1 MAVRS
6 AFEPGPAPQKMPSS
20 RREIR
25 TEMANQFSVAQAIW
39 DNRERLRE
47 VLPEL
52 RAVRTALEDATGG
65 PRDFVQQQW
74 LQLISVVFAFKPDL
88 IIELGR
94 GYGNS
99 TCSLAIAAKMLR
111 PQPCRILSLC
121 LASSFRDVSRPYLDA
136 HHGDAALFA
145 PLEALNCDISTYDF
159 AADVAAAKRVFVFW
173 DAHGYDLAMGILSRL
188 FPLLQDKPH
197 LSIVHDMADL
207 SYMDQELRRYGTDN
221 GWLRHRSAPPK
232 YILGD
237 VGAQFEEGIAL
248 VDFLGRNRVPFRS
261 AESSYFTGLT
271 DSQADELTELFGT
284 DFSRFGFWYSFSLNE
299 RGEAPLTFPA
309 PPPAPPVVSSPP
321 EAVSVSPE
329 PKDEPV
335 PKKSGIF
342 RFFRN

>member
-1 MAVRS
+1 
-6 AFEPGPAPQKMPSS
+6 
-20 RREIR
+20 
-25 TEMANQFSVAQAIW
+25 MANQFNVAQALW
-39 DNRERLRE
+39 DNRERLKE

-52 RAVRTALEDATGG
+52 RAVRTVLQTATGG

-74 LQLISVVFAFKPDL
+74 LQLISIVYAFKPDL

-99 TCSLAIAAKMLR
+99 TCALAIAAKMLR

-121 LASSFRDVSRPYLDA
+121 LASSFRDISRPYLDS
-136 HHGDAALFA
+136 HHDDATLFA

-159 AADVAAAKRVFVFW
+159 GADVAAAKRVFVFW
-173 DAHGYDLAMGILSRL
+173 DAHGYDLAMRILSGL
-188 FPLLQDKPH
+188 FPLLQNKPH

-207 SYMDQELRRYGTDN
+207 GYMEPEFRRYGTDDD
-221 GWLRHRSAPPK
+221 WLRRGSAPPK

-248 VDFLGRNRVPFRS
+248 VDFLGRNRIPFRS

-271 DSQADELTELFGT
+271 DAQANELTGLFDT

-299 RGEAPLTFPA
+299 SGDGPLTFPA
-309 PPPAPPVVSSPP
+309 PPPPAPAVISSPP
-321 EAVSVSPE
+321 EPPSALPE
-329 PKDEPV
+329 PNDDPV
-335 PKKSGIF
+335 PKKRSIF
-342 RFFRN
+342 QFFRN